1 MEISNFVKNIRNIM
15 RGDAGINGDAQRIEQ
30 MAWML
35 FLKIYDQKEAQWAFT
50 DSTYR
55 SIIPGELRWRSW
67 AVDKMDG
74 KAPTGESLLDFVNN
88 RLFPT
93 LKKLPVD
100 ENTETR
106 RAIVRAVFEG
116 ENNYM
121 KDGTLLRQ
129 VVNVIDSIDFGDF
142 ADRHAFGEIYET
154 ILKGLQSAGSSGEFY
169 TPRAVTD
176 FMVLMVKPKL
186 GEKMADFAAGT
197 CGFIVS
203 TLKELEKQVKTVEDR
218 KTLNASLF
226 GIEKKPLPYL
236 LGITN
241 LLLHDIDNPM
251 LLHGNSLEQDVHS
264 YTEKDRFHVI
274 LMNPPYGGGEQDGVK
289 MNFPSDLRSSETADL
304 FMSVILYRL
313 KKDGRA
319 AVILPDGFLFGTDG
333 AKRAIKEKL
342 MKECNLHTIVRMPSS
357 VFAPYTS
364 ICTNILFFD
373 KTGPTKETWIYRLD
387 MPDGIK
393 HFSKTKPMQLK
404 HFDPVVEWWD
414 KREAIQIDG
423 ADKARKFTIDEIM
436 AGNYNLDL
444 CGYPHED
451 EEILPPDDIIAGYKA
466 ARESADRLIFDVLDG
481 VSRQLHGDE
490 IASDCKRKI
499 AKTRKWW
506 RIDERLPDALKR
518 SVLQEAIQGRL
529 VPQDPNDEPASEL
542 LKRIAA
548 EREKQIAEKKI
559 KKSKPLPP
567 ITDDEKLF
575 PIPDSWVWV
584 RLGNVVFNN
593 GQKTPNHDFS
603 YIDIGSIDNEH
614 LCLSQE
620 EHIVSPKD
628 ASPRARK
635 IIKKGDVIYSTVR
648 PYLHNAC
655 IIDRDFTEEPIA
667 STGFAVMSCSEVV
680 VNKFLLHFLVSPSF
694 DEYAN
699 ASENAKGVAY
709 PAISDKR
716 LYNVPFP
723 LPPLAEQKRIVAKV
737 DSLLAKIEEVRKA
750 VC

>member
-35 FLKIYDQKEAQWAFT
+35 FLKIYDQKEAQWEFT

-55 SIIPGELRWRSW
+55 SIIPEELRWRSW

-264 YTEKDRFHVI
+264 YTEKDRFHII
-274 LMNPPYGGGEQDGVK
+274 LMNPPYGGDEKENVT
-289 MNFPSDLRSSETADL
+289 MNFPADLRSSETADL

-313 KKDGRA
+313 KKNGRA
-319 AVILPDGFLFGTDG
+319 AVVLPDGFLFGTDG

-342 MKECNLHTIVRMPSS
+342 MKECNLHTIIRLPPG
-357 VFAPYTS
+357 VFAPYTL
-364 ICTNILFFD
+364 ITTNILFFD
-373 KTGPTKETWIYRLD
+373 KTGPTESTWIYRMD
-387 MPDGIK
+387 PPEGMKNFTKSKQMGAE
-393 HFSKTKPMQLK
+393 HFQ
-404 HFDPVVEWWD
+404 PVIDWWN
-414 KREAIQIDG
+414 KREPIQVDG
-423 ADKARKFTIDEIM
+423 VDKAKEFTIDEIK

-444 CGYPHED
+444 CKAKTEQMELLSV
-451 EEILPPDDIIAGYKA
+451 EELIAGYEKERKRMDKA
-466 ARESADRLIFDVLDG
+466 IDG
-481 VSRQLHGDE
+481 VL
-490 IASDCKRKI
+490 A
-499 AKTRKWW
+499 
-506 RIDERLPDALKR
+506 
-518 SVLQEAIQGRL
+518 
-529 VPQDPNDEPASEL
+529 EL
-542 LKRIAA
+542 
-548 EREKQIAEKKI
+548 
-559 KKSKPLPP
+559 
-567 ITDDEKLF
+567 
-575 PIPDSWVWV
+575 
-584 RLGNVVFNN
+584 N
-593 GQKTPNHDFS
+593 G
-603 YIDIGSIDNEH
+603 
-614 LCLSQE
+614 
-620 EHIVSPKD
+620 
-628 ASPRARK
+628 
-635 IIKKGDVIYSTVR
+635 IIKKG
-648 PYLHNAC
+648 C
-655 IIDRDFTEEPIA
+655 
-667 STGFAVMSCSEVV
+667 
-680 VNKFLLHFLVSPSF
+680 
-694 DEYAN
+694 
-699 ASENAKGVAY
+699 
-709 PAISDKR
+709 
-716 LYNVPFP
+716 
-723 LPPLAEQKRIVAKV
+723 
-737 DSLLAKIEEVRKA
+737 
-750 VC
+750 